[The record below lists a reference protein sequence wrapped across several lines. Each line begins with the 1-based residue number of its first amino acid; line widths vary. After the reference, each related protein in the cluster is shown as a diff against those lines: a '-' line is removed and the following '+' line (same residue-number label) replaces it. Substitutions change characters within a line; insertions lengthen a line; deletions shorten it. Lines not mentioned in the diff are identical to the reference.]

1 MERPDA
7 EEWRIACLDEMK
19 SHGVNGT
26 WELVKKPEGV
36 KAIPLKWVF
45 TIKRDPYGNVERY
58 KARVVAKGFM
68 QREGIDYNDVYAP
81 VGKHDTLR
89 VLLALTA
96 ARDLELH
103 QLDIKTAFL
112 NGDLVEDIYA
122 EQAPGFEVGGKDTV
136 CHLKKALYGLKQA
149 PRAWY
154 HKLKGVLEGMGF
166 KQSNADPGLF
176 TQGKGVDMV
185 YMLVWVDDLLIAAHS
200 LGKVQEV
207 KGAIMGKFDA
217 RDLGEAKTFLGF
229 EISRDRTAGTL
240 TVTQR
245 GMAMQLVGRYGLE
258 GARAKVTPMAQGVV
272 LTRGGDEPMV
282 DVRQYRELLGSLLYL
297 SGCTRPDISY
307 SVGALS
313 RYMAEPH
320 QSHWLALKGV
330 LAYIAST
337 SGMGLVYG
345 REKGGLVGFCDA
357 DYAGDVD
364 TRRSTTGYVF
374 LLAGAV
380 ISWQSRLQQ
389 TVAVSTAE
397 AEYMA
402 SSSAVKEA
410 LWLRVLWQ
418 DLGFGQIEV
427 PIFGDNQ
434 AAIRLTEEAMSSA
447 RAKHIDVQHHFVRQ
461 RVRMGQVRFTYVSTD
476 RMVADIMTKALVPA
490 KHITCREL
498 MGMRM

>member
-1 MERPDA
+1 
-7 EEWRIACLDEMK
+7 
-19 SHGVNGT
+19 
-26 WELVKKPEGV
+26 
-36 KAIPLKWVF
+36 
-45 TIKRDPYGNVERY
+45 
-58 KARVVAKGFM
+58 
-68 QREGIDYNDVYAP
+68 
-81 VGKHDTLR
+81 
-89 VLLALTA
+89 
-96 ARDLELH
+96 
-103 QLDIKTAFL
+103 
-112 NGDLVEDIYA
+112 
-122 EQAPGFEVGGKDTV
+122 
-136 CHLKKALYGLKQA
+136 
-149 PRAWY
+149 
-154 HKLKGVLEGMGF
+154 
-166 KQSNADPGLF
+166 
-176 TQGKGVDMV
+176 
-185 YMLVWVDDLLIAAHS
+185 
-200 LGKVQEV
+200 
-207 KGAIMGKFDA
+207 
-217 RDLGEAKTFLGF
+217 
-229 EISRDRTAGTL
+229 
-240 TVTQR
+240 
-245 GMAMQLVGRYGLE
+245 
-258 GARAKVTPMAQGVV
+258 
-272 LTRGGDEPMV
+272 MV